1 MLCLNEA
8 TVPLSRTVLGSWFHC
23 FMVETEN
30 VRPPSASR
38 LYLGH
43 RKFKL
48 QYLVDLLF
56 TLEFSFSILSK

>member
-8 TVPLSRTVLGSWFHC
+8 NVPLSRTVLGSWFHC
-23 FMVETEN
+23 FMVETAK
-30 VRPPSASR
+30 VRPPSVSR

-56 TLEFSFSILSK
+56 TLELI